1 MKSKYVEL
9 MELRKLA
16 IKKGKKNEADKLFLK
31 ARAMI
36 KAGKVS
42 PEEMQAG
49 AYI

>member
-1 MKSKYVEL
+1 MKSQYVEL

-16 IKKGKKNEADKLFLK
+16 VKKGKKKEADQLLAK
-31 ARAMI
+31 AVKMV
-36 KAGKVS
+36 KDGKVS